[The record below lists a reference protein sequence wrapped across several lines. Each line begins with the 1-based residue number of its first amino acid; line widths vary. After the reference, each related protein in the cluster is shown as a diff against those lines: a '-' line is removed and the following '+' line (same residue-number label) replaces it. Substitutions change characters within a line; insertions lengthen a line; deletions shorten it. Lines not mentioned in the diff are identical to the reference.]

1 MLRIL
6 ILVLIALLPMGGAFA
21 VDGIS
26 SQSSPHSVP
35 ETVRRLEAVMS
46 EKGVT
51 VFAKIDHGVEA
62 AKVGLQLAPTQVLIF
77 GNPRAGTPLM
87 QAIPSIAL
95 DLPLRVLV
103 QEDPVGKVVVRY
115 QAPAYLQQRYGLTE
129 DQAKALRAVEAI
141 VAAAL
146 K

>member
-1 MLRIL
+1 MLRTL
-6 ILVLIALLPMGGAFA
+6 TVALIALLPMSEAFA
-21 VDGIS
+21 IDGIS
-26 SQSSPHSVP
+26 TQSSPHSVS
-35 ETVRRLEAVMS
+35 ETVRRLEAAVT
-46 EKGVT
+46 ERGIT
-51 VFAKIDHGVEA
+51 VFARIDHGAEA
-62 AKVGLQLAPTQVLIF
+62 AKVGLQLAPSQVLIF

-103 QEDPVGKVVVRY
+103 QEDPAGKVVVRY
-115 QAPAYLQQRYGLTE
+115 QTPAYLQQKYGLTE
-129 DQAKALRAVEAI
+129 DQAKALRTVEAI